1 MPSEFAQL
9 QLIKANCVDLYSEP
23 ELLERLKN
31 GVPLRVKLGVDPSR
45 PDLHLGHAVVLRKLA
60 TFQNLGHQVVLVIG
74 DFTAR
79 IGDPSGRSQTR
90 PMLSAEEVGLYAKS
104 YEEQVFRVLDPVK
117 TEIRF
122 NGEWLDKLNFEKVI
136 RLAAK
141 YTISRMLERDDFA
154 KRYASHEPISVSEFL
169 YPLAQAYDSVA
180 IKADVELGGT
190 DQLFNLLVGR
200 KIQEEYG
207 QPPQIVMT
215 MPLIEGTDGQM
226 KMSKSYG
233 NYIAFNDTPE
243 DVYGKVMSIP
253 DTLLLKYLRLLT
265 DIDAETLT
273 LYERNIREGRV
284 NPRDYKMEL
293 ARRMVELLYD
303 PEEAERAQE
312 EFVRVFQKR
321 DLPSEIPELLL
332 DGASI
337 ETVDLLTKAGVSS
350 RSEAKRLVQQGGVT
364 LDDRKLEDP
373 FAVLSLSESMILKIG
388 KRKYYRIVFDR

>member
-141 YTISRMLERDDFA
+141 YTIARMLERDDFA

-337 ETVDLLTKAGVSS
+337 ETVNLLTKAGVPS